1 MKYLRSCVA
10 SAAYIDFISLIFS
23 TRIIKNKFHTFQIQ
37 NKFNHNQSIIYYKS
51 TSNPNIQHYLNTQ
64 IKNPTHFPSTIRI
77 PQEIKSFSP
86 KLLPGIRTCK
96 KKRQTGKKRRKK
108 KSDFGANLAEFETEK
123 PPRPPSPHTV
133 SNLGFE

>member
-108 KSDFGANLAEFETEK
+108 KIGFRRELGRIRNRKAPPPPFPAYGFQFGL
-123 PPRPPSPHTV
+123 
-133 SNLGFE
+133 